1 MIEFLNYQIFHKKN
15 LSFIK
20 QLLIHNNYPPELI
33 EFHIK
38 KRLKKLRHGCNTTTN
53 KNKRNRFISLP
64 YVKELESFI
73 NNFFKQHNTNVVYST
88 KNKLNNII
96 KLGKDKTK
104 TCDNVNVVCKIKCKD
119 CSASYVGQ
127 TGRRLNVRI
136 KEHAKKYDMQD
147 DNSSLYIHKI
157 DNNHTIN
164 FSNIK
169 ILDTESNRGKRLFS
183 EALFIHTQTNYMK
196 LIN

>member
-1 MIEFLNYQIFHKKN
+1 M
-15 LSFIK
+15 
-20 QLLIHNNYPPELI
+20 
-33 EFHIK
+33 
-38 KRLKKLRHGCNTTTN
+38 
-53 KNKRNRFISLP
+53 
-64 YVKELESFI
+64 KELESFI

-104 TCDNVNVVCKIKCKD
+104 TYDNVNVVYKIKCKD

-136 KEHAKKYDMQD
+136 KELAIKYDMQD

-157 DNNHTIN
+157 DNNHTID